1 MNTEKNPV
9 WEILL
14 PQNVGKERR
23 EIPDF
28 TAEGALI
35 GTSLFDI
42 GAWFG
47 EIKKGNNRGRPYLG
61 LALNSKGN
69 ASQKITVSLW
79 EKLNRM
85 AEIDPHFTAR
95 EQLNGQDLRFSA
107 WVESAGSSLHVL
119 RLRIEPFSVG
129 AEDLN
134 DAALET
140 QNRLTSFL
148 KEARL
153 RLPNAQQPELPI
165 GATAKKKRGSETDTE
180 PDDIPFKTTVYK
192 DVRNSQLNR
201 RVL

>member
-1 MNTEKNPV
+1 MNTKPTPS
-9 WEILL
+9 WEIILL
-14 PQNVGKERR
+14 QNIGKERR
-23 EIPDF
+23 EVPDF

-35 GTSLFDI
+35 GTSIFDI
-42 GAWFG
+42 GAWFD

-61 LALNSKGN
+61 LALSSTGN
-69 ASQKITVSLW
+69 ASQKISISLW
-79 EKLNRM
+79 EKVNRTS
-85 AEIDPHFTAR
+85 ETDPHFTTR

-107 WVESAGSSLHVL
+107 WVENAGSSLHAL

-129 AEDLN
+129 AEDLSE
-134 DAALET
+134 AAAEVQT
-140 QNRLTSFL
+140 RLTLFL
-148 KEARL
+148 KEAQL

-165 GATAKKKRGSETDTE
+165 GAAAKKKRGSETDTE

>member
-28 TAEGALI
+28 TAEGALV

-61 LALNSKGN
+61 LALSSTGN
-69 ASQKITVSLW
+69 ASQKINISLW
-79 EKLNRM
+79 EKVNRTS
-85 AEIDPHFTAR
+85 ETDPHFTAR

-107 WVESAGSSLHVL
+107 WLEPAGSSLHVL
-119 RLRIEPFSVG
+119 RLRIEPFAVG
-129 AEDLN
+129 AEDLSE
-134 DAALET
+134 AAAET
-140 QNRLTSFL
+140 QTRLTAFL
-148 KEARL
+148 KEAQL
-153 RLPNAQQPELPI
+153 RLPNPQQPELPI
-165 GATAKKKRGSETDTE
+165 GKPSSEKKRHAKDEDDSKLDAE
-180 PDDIPFKTTVYK
+180 PNDLPF
-192 DVRNSQLNR
+192 
-201 RVL
+201 